1 MLLTARPVARP
12 PPPLILASGSRF
24 RRQLMENAGLTFTV
38 VPATVDE
45 PAARAAMARDDATI
59 SPGDVALNLAALK
72 ALEVSTRH
80 PLALVIG
87 SDQVLAL
94 DSEIFSKPADPA
106 AARRQLEKLAGQ
118 THTLPTGIVLALGGN
133 VVWEHLGI
141 ATLSMRAL
149 SPAFLDDY
157 IARAGP
163 AVTETVGGYQLEG
176 LGIQLFDR
184 IDGDYFTIIGLP
196 LLALLAELR
205 RRRVVER

>member
-1 MLLTARPVARP
+1 M
-12 PPPLILASGSRF
+12 
-24 RRQLMENAGLTFTV
+24 MEHAGLTFSV
-38 VPATVDE
+38 IPATVDE
-45 PAARAAMARDDATI
+45 PAARAAMAQENAVI
-59 SPGDVALNLAALK
+59 APGDIALNLAALK

-80 PLALVIG
+80 PAALVIG

-94 DSEIFSKPADPA
+94 GAEVFGKPATPA
-106 AARRQLEKLAGQ
+106 AARHQLETLASQ
-118 THTLPTGIVLALGGN
+118 THTLPTGVVLAQGGK

-163 AVTETVGGYQLEG
+163 TVTETVGGYALEG
-176 LGIQLFDR
+176 LGVQLFDT

-196 LLALLAELR
+196 LLPLLAELR
-205 RRRVVER
+205 RRKVVLT